1 MRNRKNSLPQFTK
14 LIVCKDAVSES
25 VSVMIQATSDKLR
38 SSYAGY
44 EQVAKKIANIRFDD
58 ENLPD

>member
-38 SSYAGY
+38 SSYS
-44 EQVAKKIANIRFDD
+44 VMNK
-58 ENLPD
+58 

>member
-1 MRNRKNSLPQFTK
+1 MRNRKNSLPQLTK

-38 SSYAGY
+38 SSYA
-44 EQVAKKIANIRFDD
+44 VMNK
-58 ENLPD
+58 